1 MCKGTIPIIK
11 SPRRS
16 AAANIATKREQRL
29 RDHVMNSRN
38 NLFADSMSSS
48 LSEHQRP
55 VLILLDRDFDL
66 STMLSHSWTY
76 SALVHDLLDM
86 KLNRVLVQV
95 C

>member
-16 AAANIATKREQRL
+16 AAANIATKLEQRL